1 MKEVKT
7 IIDKEFIKIESPY
20 NRAFITKARQIQGKW
35 NSPYWVFPLRNKEYV
50 INALIDIYGD
60 CGNLS
65 DVEIP
70 RVEVTLDLNKYPYDC
85 CIKIDTLVIAERKSR
100 DENVI
105 LSSDVIVMQGGFEE
119 SGGSAKYPNIKPL
132 NGTVLR
138 VNNVPKTVAERV
150 KNLEGI
156 TIKEINDITSN
167 IDDKETLLKEKERL
181 LKRLKEIDSLLNEN

>member
-85 CIKIDTLVIAERKSR
+85 CIK
-100 DENVI
+100 NVI